1 MSSNAR
7 LDGIDQARARLR
19 ASRAEIFGL
28 ARELRGDAPG
38 EGAGSAYRSHLMRA
52 LSGTGGKA
60 VLGVAL
66 LAVALLR
73 PRLLRGVVRLAPLL
87 QPLVIRY
94 LAHRILG

>member
-1 MSSNAR
+1 MKC
-7 LDGIDQARARLR
+7 LR
-19 ASRAEIFGL
+19 
-28 ARELRGDAPG
+28 
-38 EGAGSAYRSHLMRA
+38 
-52 LSGTGGKA
+52 
-60 VLGVAL
+60 L